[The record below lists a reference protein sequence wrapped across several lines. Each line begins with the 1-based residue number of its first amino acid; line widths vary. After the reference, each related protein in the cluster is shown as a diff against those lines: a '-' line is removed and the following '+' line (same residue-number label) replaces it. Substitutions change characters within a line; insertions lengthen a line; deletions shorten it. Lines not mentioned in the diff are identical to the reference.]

1 MVLLANVTRLVSI
14 HIYILLIV
22 GALVFIVGTL
32 QLIATNALEKRKLNW
47 KLAHRGGLLST

>member
-47 KLAHRGGLLST
+47 KLAQDY